1 MKVAIVDY
9 GRGNLASVA
18 NSLHYLGADYLI
30 ATKPQDLETAGAVI
44 LPGVGAFD
52 DAANSLRASGLAPAL
67 ICLAQDGR
75 LPFLGICLG
84 LQLLFEG
91 SDEGRQP
98 GLGLLP
104 GRVRRFPEN
113 LSSADGSRLKVPH
126 MGWNTI
132 KVNPLNPDD
141 ILQDQSQ
148 VYFVHSYYADPVD
161 SAVISA
167 SCDYGQPFCAAIR
180 RGNLHAVQFH
190 PEKSGVTGLAILQAF
205 LRDAGIQESEGL

>member
-30 ATKPQDLETAGAVI
+30 AQRPTDLETAGAVI

-52 DAANSLRASGLAPAL
+52 DAAKSLQASGMAPAL
-67 ICLAQDGR
+67 IQLAREGR
-75 LPFLGICLG
+75 RPFLGICLG
-84 LQLLFEG
+84 LQLLFDG
-91 SDEGRQP
+91 SDEGREP

-104 GRVRRFPEN
+104 GWVRRFPEN
-113 LSSADGSRLKVPH
+113 LCTPDGSRLKVPH

-132 KVNPLNPDD
+132 DVNPLNPDE

-148 VYFVHSYYADPVD
+148 VYFVHSYYADPAD
-161 SAVISA
+161 PAVISA
-167 SCDYGQPFCAAIR
+167 RCNYGLPFCAALR
-180 RGNLHAVQFH
+180 QGNLRAVQFH
-190 PEKSGVTGLAILQAF
+190 PEKSGATGLAILQTF
-205 LRDAGIQESEGL
+205 LREASSQESEGL